1 MEYVQPRVDDY
12 GTLVEMTKDDFLM
25 RHFGIAQA
33 AATLPVTPDN
43 GGGGPV
49 GPSGGGGG
57 GGGEVQPIVLPGA
70 EAPDAGAVTPQ
81 AVGAEGAEPTAGAPG
96 GEVGAEEGPAG
107 GAGPAGVT
115 GAPGAGGDELP
126 FTGLDVAA
134 TAAAG
139 AASLA
144 AGVALREASKKPSSQ
159 RPTQPRTGS

>member
-1 MEYVQPRVDDY
+1 MEYVQPRVEDY
-12 GTLVEMTKDDFLM
+12 GTLVEMTKDEFLM

-33 AATLPVTPDN
+33 SATLPVTP
-43 GGGGPV
+43 GGGGDNPV

-57 GGGEVQPIVLPGA
+57 GGEVQPLVLPGA

-81 AVGAEGAEPTAGAPG
+81 PVGAEGAEPTPG
-96 GEVGAEEGPAG
+96 GPPQEAAGGEGPS

-115 GAPGAGGDELP
+115 GAPGAGDNELP

-144 AGVALREASKKPSSQ
+144 AGVGLREASKK
-159 RPTQPRTGS
+159 RRTPRTGS